1 MKFKMPSCGGCRTCE
16 MACAFK
22 HKGEFIPSISSIKI
36 LEKENEPGFDVYLAE
51 ETDDSAM
58 ACNCLTNSE
67 APLCLQYCIKNEDL
81 AKILQ
86 AFLENKK

>member
-1 MKFKMPSCGGCRTCE
+1 

-36 LEKENEPGFDVYLAE
+36 LEKETEPGFVVSIAE
-51 ETDDSAM
+51 RSDESGL
-58 ACNCLTNSE
+58 ACNCFKNNE
-67 APLCLQYCIKNEDL
+67 NPLCLQYCIKNEDL

-86 AFLENKK
+86 EFVEKNA